1 MDRWGLYNFGGDMRV
16 DVSADSFDSIKNVWS
31 NMGPIYKSRVADQYA
46 AAAGG
51 NAPSRRSLPAE
62 QVVEVAA
69 TLAAPAAAAVPAN
82 ESLPERRTSTAS
94 SALKRSTPHAGR
106 SRRGVVGLLHGK
118 W

>member
-1 MDRWGLYNFGGDMRV
+1 MRV

-31 NMGPIYKSRVADQYA
+31 NMGPIYKSRVADNYA

-69 TLAAPAAAAVPAN
+69 TLAAPASDAATFAN
-82 ESLPERRTSTAS
+82 DSQPERVVYPTRRTSAAS
-94 SALKRSTPHAGR
+94 SALKRTTPHAGR